1 MDWSRREMLVAGG
14 AATLV
19 SPSAQAAFAPA
30 HDLKALLIGIDDYAN
45 ARPLRNAVEDA
56 RGVSARLQAIG
67 YDVSIVENATIA
79 KMRAALASF
88 AEGLTPATSSF
99 VYFAGHGFQL
109 GGASY
114 LLPSDARTDN
124 REAAM
129 ASAVSVVD
137 MLQSLLA
144 AGPRQCISI
153 IDACRVDPRFQ
164 VPTSTIGLASIDAP
178 GGFLVGFSAGTGQFA
193 LDGLGEGDRSRNS
206 VFTRELLTRL
216 DAEKS
221 IDEILRDTRHRVSKL
236 AASVGHAQTPALFDQ
251 TSQRLRLDGK
261 VDDSA
266 VSATTATA
274 VQLRDAAALIIA
286 VDGLDFETQVSEFPG
301 TVNDAEYI
309 ANAMKSLGVEPNVLI
324 NPTLADVQQAIAELA
339 SGPEKRALIYLAT
352 PGGFDGSDG
361 FIYVRE
367 SRMVAWPVERK
378 DALFYA
384 DIVAP
389 FQKATD
395 KELFIFADTGLIP
408 RESLIRSS
416 RTPYLRELVFGPWS
430 GNDYNEISKQ
440 GDAPVAIL
448 SSCGLY
454 QGGFDLAERAVNSPF
469 ALAMDN
475 ALARPGLRLDELHAV
490 VRETVE
496 TLTGRTQTPVLIANG
511 PIRAAKLVELT

>member
-19 SPSAQAAFAPA
+19 STSVQAGFAPA
-30 HDLKALLIGIDDYAN
+30 NDLKALLIGIDDYAN

-56 RGVSARLQAIG
+56 RSVAQRLQTIG
-67 YDVSIVENATIA
+67 YDVRIVENATNA
-79 KMRAALASF
+79 KLLEALTSF
-88 AEGLTPATSSF
+88 ASGLTPQTSSF
-99 VYFAGHGFQL
+99 IYFAGHGFQL
-109 GGASY
+109 GGTSY

-124 REAAM
+124 REAAI
-129 ASAVSVVD
+129 ASAVSVVGVLQT
-137 MLQSLLA
+137 MLASA
-144 AGPRQCISI
+144 PRQCISI

-178 GGFLVGFSAGTGQFA
+178 GEFLVGFSAGTGQFA
-193 LDGLGEGDRSRNS
+193 LDGLGDGDRSRNS
-206 VFTRELLTRL
+206 VFTRELLMRL
-216 DAEKS
+216 DAERS

-261 VDDSA
+261 IDDA
-266 VSATTATA
+266 TVSATTATS

-286 VDGLDFETQVSEFPG
+286 VEGLDFEPQVSEFPG
-301 TVNDAEYI
+301 TVNDADYI
-309 ANAMKSLGVEPNVLI
+309 ANAMKSLGVEPKVLI
-324 NPTLADVQQAIAELA
+324 NPTVVEVQQALA
-339 SGPEKRALIYLAT
+339 ALAARPEKRALIYLAA

-361 FIYVRE
+361 FMYVRE

-384 DIVAP
+384 EIVAP
-389 FQKATD
+389 FQKAAD

-408 RESLIRSS
+408 REALTRRSRSS
-416 RTPYLRELVFGPWS
+416 FLRDLVFGPWS
-430 GNDYNEISKQ
+430 GADYNELSKR
-440 GDAPVAIL
+440 GDASVAIL

-454 QGGFDLAERAVNSPF
+454 QGGFDLADRAVNSPF

-490 VRETVE
+490 VRESVE

-511 PIRAAKLVELT
+511 PIRAVKLVELT